1 MDQNFLKIKN
11 LKKRLDKE
19 SFHVFFISNPIFEV
33 ISYLWINLLNIPE
46 EKIILISL
54 RSNFSGLFKL
64 RYKYFQRTFFDRF
77 CNKIKFDRYSKKIIN
92 WVEKQSNNYYVYCA
106 RLHPESEKLINQRNC
121 SGHFYI
127 EEGQISYSNKKIFDN
142 LSEKLYLKKKLNK
155 SYFAADK
162 EYHFRK
168 DALLFIG
175 LDQKVFP
182 QAESE
187 KKVVL
192 SDLNLL
198 KKIYKPFLMGQKI
211 IGLIPAPRRLEKIDF
226 DKFLEKFLDI
236 IPDSSYIKFHPG
248 YQYSDSE
255 LRKIE
260 VKINSKNKKNIKI
273 CSNKVILEIEM
284 IFEKKILYGS
294 KSSLE
299 TYAHL
304 FGSEYKSIKIY

>member
-1 MDQNFLKIKN
+1 MDKNSLKIGN
-11 LKKRLDKE
+11 FKKKLDKE
-19 SFHVFFISNPIFEV
+19 SFHVFLISNPIFEV
-33 ISYLWINLLNIPE
+33 ISYLWINELNIPE

-54 RSNFSGLFKL
+54 RSNFAGLFKIK
-64 RYKYFQRTFFDRF
+64 YKYFQKTFFDRF
-77 CNKIKFDRYSKKIIN
+77 CNKIKIDRYSKKIIN
-92 WVEKQSNNYYVYCA
+92 WVENKSNNYYVYCA
-106 RLHPESEKLINQRNC
+106 RLHSESEKLINQRNC

-142 LSEKLYLKKKLNK
+142 LSEKHYLKKKLNK
-155 SYFAADK
+155 SNYAADK
-162 EYHFRK
+162 EYQFRN

-175 LDQKVFP
+175 LDKKVFP

-198 KKIYKPFLMGQKI
+198 KKIYNPFLIGQKN
-211 IGLIPAPRRLEKIDF
+211 IGLIPAPRRLIKVDL
-226 DKFLEKFLDI
+226 DKFLEKFLNI
-236 IPDSSYIKFHPG
+236 IPDNSYIKFHPG

-260 VKINSKNKKNIKI
+260 YKINSLTKKSFKV

-294 KSSLE
+294 QSSIE
-299 TYAHL
+299 TYADL